1 MSLTPSPVAGST
13 FAGWSGACSGT
24 AGCTVTVDQDQT
36 VTATFTAKQKP
47 PPPPP
52 PKPSNRFTIVSQKVS
67 TGGIVTVRV
76 RVPGRGKLS
85 ARGTYRAK
93 LSKHRTRTVLFG
105 SAAATPR
112 VAGTPTLTLKPSL
125 AALKRLRSGGVI
137 QLSVTITYTPT
148 GGTARTG
155 GAKVTVKLK
164 RRAPKKHHH

>member
-24 AGCTVTVDQDQT
+24 GRLHRHGRPRPDRDRDVHGE
-36 VTATFTAKQKP
+36 QKP

-52 PKPSNRFTIVSQKVS
+52 PKPSNRFTIVSKKVS

-85 ARGTYRAK
+85 ARGTYRTK

-112 VAGTPTLTLKPSL
+112 VAGTPALTLKPSL

-164 RRAPKKHHH
+164 RHAPKKHHH